1 LKFSR
6 RQFLGMTASFAVVA
20 GLASLAD
27 VMPNHQLVR
36 PPGAISEDL
45 FPESCIR
52 CGACADAC
60 PVHGISLGHLTD
72 GLRNIGTPVLTGYC
86 MVYRGLEKPSPES
99 AMAWRKNARAH
110 GQEVRC
116 YDCVNACPS
125 NALQKSNAVQLHLGT
140 AVVKKEYCRA
150 YRFGNCQFPC
160 KDVCPYDAISV
171 TVGPVVDEAK
181 CVGCGQ
187 CDYVCLA
194 RLIGPTGIV
203 VERTQRQG

>member
-6 RQFLGMTASFAVVA
+6 RQFLGMTASFAVVTGLA
-20 GLASLAD
+20 GLTD
-27 VMPNHQLVR
+27 VVPNHTLVR
-36 PPGAISEDL
+36 PPGAIKEDL
-45 FPESCIR
+45 FLENCIR
-52 CGACADAC
+52 CGACADVC
-60 PVHGISLGHLTD
+60 PVRGIGLAHLGD
-72 GLRNIGTPVLTGYC
+72 GLRSVGTPVLSGYC
-86 MVYRGLEKPSPES
+86 MVFRGLEKPSPDS
-99 AMAWRKNARAH
+99 AMAWRKNAHAH

-125 NALQKSNAVQLHLGT
+125 GALQQSNATQLHLGT

-160 KDVCPYDAISV
+160 RDVCPFDAISV
-171 TVGPVVDEAK
+171 AGGPVVDETK

-194 RLIGPTGIV
+194 RLIGPTAIE
-203 VERTQRQG
+203 VEPRQT